1 MACWSLLRWSC
12 PWSCS
17 SVAFAIF
24 LLRVKTVLKLWGF
37 LRCPLKDRIFCNAG
51 CVKPTVIPAWILVKG
66 ECRLVDFGDDFYF
79 LLFSCWRFCDRR
91 ALVECFS
98 IWCTGVSLL
107 TLDVDFISWRFVLMV
122 FGDVFGG
129 AWRGIHQ
136 LSFVLMVLVM
146 FLVVLDADFISWRFV
161 LMVSGRPSVV
171 FVIILWRK
179 TVLTV
184 WFVL

>member
-107 TLDVDFISWRFVLMV
+107 TLDDRIHQLKFVLMVLVTLDAQFISWRFVLMV
-122 FGDVFGG
+122 
-129 AWRGIHQ
+129 
-136 LSFVLMVLVM
+136 LVT
-146 FLVVLDADFISWRFV
+146 LDADFISWRFV